1 MTHREHVLHKLGLST
16 DKGYSI
22 ATLARITG
30 ISAHI
35 LQEVYNRGIGAYRT
49 QGSSVRMLG
58 SFKKGGS
65 APMSQRLS
73 KEQWAMARIYS
84 FLDSALAGAPKKHDL
99 DLHEKIA

>member
-22 ATLARITG
+22 TSLARITDTPLRT
-30 ISAHI
+30 
-35 LQEVYNRGIGAYRT
+35 LQEVYNRGIGAYKT

-65 APMSQRLS
+65 APMSQRLP
-73 KEQWAMARIYS
+73 KEQWAMARVYS
-84 FLDSALAGAPKKHDL
+84 FLDGNPKHDN
-99 DLHEKIA
+99 DLR

>member
-1 MTHREHVLHKLGLST
+1 VLRRLGLST

-22 ATLARITG
+22 PVLARVTG
-30 ISAHI
+30 ISARI
-35 LQEVYNRGIGAYRT
+35 LQEVYNRGTGAYRT
-49 QGSSVRMLG
+49 QPTSVRMLG

-73 KEQWAMARIYS
+73 KEQWSMARIYS